1 MSTNAVSLLRTQL
14 KAAHD
19 FLEGTMQGV
28 TAAQAHWA
36 PPGLANPLG
45 ATYAHIIIY
54 EDAIINAMLKGG
66 APLFATSWAGKTGL
80 NQLPPLPEPGAAGL
94 PTWGDWARQVEV
106 NLPALQQYAEV
117 IYGNTEHYLAALSD
131 EDLNRPVD
139 LSAVGLGQHTVASL
153 LSTALSNSQWHC
165 GEIACLKGL
174 QGVKGYP
181 V

>member
-28 TAAQAHWA
+28 TAAQAHWT

-80 NQLPPLPEPGAAGL
+80 NQLPPLPEPGAPGL

-106 NLPALQQYAEV
+106 NLPALQQYARA
-117 IYGNTEHYLAALSD
+117 IYGNTEDYLAALSD

-153 LSTALSNSQWHC
+153 LSTTLSNIQWHC
-165 GEIACLKGL
+165 GEISCLKGL
-174 QGVKGYP
+174 QGAKGYP
-181 V
+181 A